1 VRNEDRLLYRKHLL
15 WVLNGFVQ
23 QILESEHNTKVAGHM
38 GQDKTIE
45 LIRRNFW
52 WPKMNDRIIDFVRS
66 CPECQ
71 KNKVSRHQPYGLS
84 LPVELPYVP

>member
-1 VRNEDRLLYRKHLL
+1 
-15 WVLNGFVQ
+15 
-23 QILESEHNTKVAGHM
+23 M

-52 WPKMNDRIIDFVRS
+52 WSKMNKQIIDFVRS

-71 KNKVSRHQPYGLS
+71 QNKAI
-84 LPVELPYVP
+84 

>member
-1 VRNEDRLLYRKHLL
+1 ML
-15 WVLNGFVQ
+15 W
-23 QILESEHNTKVAGHM
+23 ILEDQDLIRQVLISEHDSKVDGHM

-52 WPKMNDRIIDFVRS
+52 WPKMDRRIIDYFLS

-71 KNKVSRHQPYGLS
+71 KNKAAQHHPYGLLS
-84 LPVELPYVP
+84 PLELPYSMW